1 MSDLHAADNRA
12 KTDDDTSVGA
22 VTQGGHGTRR
32 GNSLWWIV
40 IVLAIVFALA
50 AAWATTRHSDIVGQ
64 GAKTASRSV
73 YVAAASCTL
82 AEACI
87 A

>member
-1 MSDLHAADNRA
+1 MSDLHAADGPA
-12 KTDDDTSVGA
+12 ETDDDTSVGA

-40 IVLAIVFALA
+40 IALAIVFALA
-50 AAWATTRHSDIVGQ
+50 AAWATTRHGDLVGH

-73 YVAAASCTL
+73 YVAAASGAL
-82 AEACI
+82 AETCI